1 MISRKSAMPFAPA
14 IALLALLG
22 QVLPSF
28 GLDLNVRNFTITN
41 DTAVTR
47 PAVRDL
53 KWYQGESVSFDLFA
67 QRDGSPLN
75 LGDQALVARWEV
87 FRLPDTSNAYIMK
100 TGVVVNAAGG
110 HVSFDL
116 APNEANF
123 STNTANVP
131 YTSHVRL
138 YQSTNFVGSLDRRD
152 VWVLWGPDSGNT
164 IYRGPYTNITS
175 EIDPVYLAARPGID
189 ADRIA
194 GDLALTNYVDAATN
208 AIAVAGTPNLA
219 AVLTQGNNAETQKID
234 NLLDVH
240 FVPTNSTVSST
251 AGNVFFDEADDALSY
266 RTSIS
271 DAIMQI
277 GQEQWLRAKQSASAP
292 TITNG
297 VVVYI
302 DGASGNRPT
311 VDLADADLA
320 AADEPVGFATHTF
333 TANDGFVTIHGL
345 VRDVDTSPYAA
356 GDQLYLSS
364 IPGGVTNV
372 EPASGTVYHLGTVA
386 RSHATAGIIYAN
398 VERHWDNDIDAG
410 DLAVSNWVVS
420 ANYLTVESDPLSL
433 YTNGSVPMAAS
444 LNMGGQ
450 SITNLMDPTAAQD
463 AATKAYVD
471 TAATEADTLA
481 TVSARGNTYTG
492 SLSVATSGADGL
504 AIGTVAA
511 ASGANSLAAG
521 AIALASAPNSIAA
534 GLSASAAGTNSVAI
548 GNGASA
554 SATHLNSVVLSAA
567 AGGASSSGS
576 GQLVLAADS
585 LVRLVG
591 ADMQANSNAILKA
604 DLSSYAGDNVTWDA
618 VDMQFDASAAGGV
631 SLPINFGVSKSVYS
645 NILTTSHYVGPYF
658 SNSFEWLEIYTNGVL
673 SHYRKT
679 ATGE

>member
-208 AIAVAGTPNLA
+208 AISVAGTPNLA

-277 GQEQWLRAKQSASAP
+277 GQEQWLRAKQSVSAP

-311 VDLADADLA
+311 VNLADADNA
-320 AADEPVGFATHTF
+320 AANEPIGFATHTF
-333 TANDGFVTIHGL
+333 TSTDGFITVHGL
-345 VRDVDTSPYAA
+345 VRDVDTSAYNP
-356 GDQLYLSS
+356 GDDLFLSAT
-364 IPGGVTNV
+364 PGAVTNV
-372 EPASGTVYHLGTVA
+372 EPSSGVVYHVGTVA

-444 LNMGGQ
+444 HNMCGQ
-450 SITNLMDPTAAQD
+450 SVTHLMDPTAAQD

-471 TAATEADTLA
+471 TTATEADTLA
-481 TVSARGNTYTG
+481 TVTARGDAVTNGIYFFAVGKDDATVYAGVTNTSAGGKASYLG
-492 SLSVATSGADGL
+492 MLG
-504 AIGTVAA
+504 AA
-511 ASGANSLAAG
+511 AEFRGLGATATMVTGNYAIVASGISG
-521 AIALASAPNSIAA
+521 GPDVSIAHAAINTAIDA
-534 GLSASAAGTNSVAI
+534 GGGIVDNIDDEAY
-548 GNGASA
+548 GASWNGKDEAA
-554 SATHLNSVVLSAA
+554 SKNAVYDKVETI
-567 AGGASSSGS
+567 SG
-576 GQLVLAADS
+576 
-585 LVRLVG
+585 
-591 ADMQANSNAILKA
+591 
-604 DLSSYAGDNVTWDA
+604 
-618 VDMQFDASAAGGV
+618 GGV

-658 SNSFEWLEIYTNGVL
+658 SNSFVWLEVYTNGAL

>member
-1 MISRKSAMPFAPA
+1 MKKT
-14 IALLALLG
+14 ALTILAALALVSCAHAIPPKNVDIDSDFQQLQPLPDLG
-22 QVLPSF
+22 LQEGASARIHL
-28 GLDLNVRNFTITN
+28 RIKN
-41 DTAVTR
+41 DTRWADISGLTGR
-47 PAVRDL
+47 LEFRETASAST
-53 KWYQGESVSFDLFA
+53 GI
-67 QRDGSPLN
+67 
-75 LGDQALVARWEV
+75 VANST
-87 FRLPDTSNAYIMK
+87 LTSNAAHFIRFDLGSAQTGTNFSDWVYSYILVDGAADYVLG
-100 TGVVVNAAGG
+100 TGRVDILESAFAGSGGVVVTTTVYATEAA
-110 HVSFDL
+110 L
-116 APNEANF
+116 
-123 STNTANVP
+123 TAE
-131 YTSHVRL
+131 T
-138 YQSTNFVGSLDRRD
+138 
-152 VWVLWGPDSGNT
+152 
-164 IYRGPYTNITS
+164 
-175 EIDPVYLAARPGID
+175 AARV
-189 ADRIA
+189 A

-504 AIGTVAA
+504 AIGTGAT
-511 ASGANSLAAG
+511 ASGANSIAAGPIALAAG
-521 AIALASAPNSIAA
+521 PNCIALGLTAGAS
-534 GLSASAAGTNSVAI
+534 GTNSVAI
-548 GNGASA
+548 GNASST

-591 ADMQANSNAILKA
+591 ADIQANSNAILKA

-618 VDMQFDASAAGGV
+618 TDYQFDASAAGGV

-645 NILTTSHYVGPYF
+645 NVLTTSHYVGPYF